1 MKYVPSLIFTSGHI
15 LSGISD
21 SWLDWYGGHAANVTR
36 WNDFFSSN
44 RPKSFSMFS
53 SNFTALQHSIS
64 GWFSACDWLGFSV
77 GDQDRSDRIRWD
89 QKEFECIT
97 WFDKRLLIYFVTQRE
112 ITARR
117 RRPDSVAGRFDSK
130 SWFKWSCSFLLDQ
143 SFILNRFEWF
153 LPDLNH

>member
-1 MKYVPSLIFTSGHI
+1 MFPAWFLLLGIFSAGYQTLGWI
-15 LSGISD
+15 DMGVMRPMLRGE
-21 SWLDWYGGHAANVTR
+21 
-36 WNDFFSSN
+36 NDFFSSN
-44 RPKSFSMFS
+44 RPKSFSIFS

-77 GDQDRSDRIRWD
+77 CDQDRSDRIRWD

-143 SFILNRFEWF
+143 SFILNRFEWY